1 MNTAAQFAVIAA
13 ISLSAAGLSWLLRSP
28 SEVKPAHICNPTEI
42 REDEICLADVKG
54 KVLWV
59 DARSRGE
66 WQTNGLKGSILWN
79 MEPGEDPN
87 LFEAEA
93 APHIAIAELVVV
105 YCGSE
110 KCGTSREVA
119 ERIRKLGFGPQVKA
133 LHGGWDALRDSSS
146 AP

>member
-1 MNTAAQFAVIAA
+1 MNALTQFVAVGA
-13 ISLSAAGLSWLLRSP
+13 ISLAAAGGSWLLRKEP
-28 SEVKPAHICNPTEI
+28 VEKPAFTCDPTKL
-42 REDEICLADVKG
+42 RNDEICLADVKG

-59 DARSRGE
+59 DARSRSE
-66 WQTNGLKGSILWN
+66 WQKNGLKGSILWN
-79 MEPGEDPN
+79 MDPKEDAD

-93 APHIAIAELVVV
+93 LPHIAAAELVVI

-119 ERIRKLGFGPQVKA
+119 GRIRKMEIGPPEKI
-133 LHGGWDALRDSSS
+133 LHGGWDAIKGSGL

>member
-1 MNTAAQFAVIAA
+1 MNTPAQFAVIAA
-13 ISLSAAGLSWLLRSP
+13 ISLAAAGVSWLL
-28 SEVKPAHICNPTEI
+28 KPAPAEKTAFVCDPAAI

-54 KVLWV
+54 NVLWV
-59 DARSRGE
+59 DARPRGE
-66 WQTNGLKGSILWN
+66 WQKNGLKGSILWS
-79 MEPGEDPN
+79 MDPGEDAN

-93 APHIAIAELVVV
+93 APHIAAAELVVV

-119 ERIRKLGFGPQVKA
+119 DRIRRLGFGPEVKA
-133 LHGGWDALRDSSS
+133 LHGGWDALRGSSS

>member
-1 MNTAAQFAVIAA
+1 MNTAAQFSVLAAV
-13 ISLSAAGLSWLLRSP
+13 SLAAAGVSWLLRP
-28 SEVKPAHICNPTEI
+28 PPTEKPAHVCNPDEI

-59 DARSRGE
+59 DARPRGE
-66 WQTNGLKGSILWN
+66 WEKNGVEGSILWN
-79 MEPGEDPN
+79 LEPGEDAN

-93 APHIAIAELVVV
+93 APHIAEAELVVV

-119 ERIRKLGFGPQVKA
+119 GRIRRLGFGPEVKA
-133 LHGGWDALRDSSS
+133 LHGGWDALRDSGS